1 MAIIAYLNFAGNTA
15 EVIDFYEEALDA
27 TEIKKFTFKDFPQ
40 DPHYPIPAEEL
51 ELIMNASMKF
61 AGGIIMLSDVLPSM
75 KEMADSFIAGN
86 NVTLSVVLKEKA
98 DIKKYFDKLSV
109 GGTVTMPLSQ
119 TPWSESYGMLVDK
132 FGIGWQFN
140 CTSDEYYYTN

>member
-1 MAIIAYLNFAGNTA
+1 MAIIAYLNFVGNTA
-15 EVIDFYEEALDA
+15 DVIEFYKEALDA
-27 TEIKKFTFKDFPQ
+27 TEIKIVTFNDFPQ
-40 DPHYPIPAEEL
+40 DPNYPIPAAEL
-51 ELIMNASMKF
+51 ELVMNASMKF

-75 KEMADSFIAGN
+75 KEMADQFKAGN
-86 NVTLSVVLKEKA
+86 NLTLSLVLQDKA
-98 DIKKYFDKLSV
+98 LIERYFNRLAV

-140 CTSDEYYYTN
+140 CTSDPYYYTN

>member
-1 MAIIAYLNFAGNTA
+1 MAIIAYLNFVGNTA

-27 TEIKKFTFKDFPQ
+27 TEIKTFTFKDFPQ

-109 GGTVTMPLSQ
+109 GGTVTMPLAQ